1 MKRTYDFYSLCL
13 IPVFTLLLGF
23 GFSLTGTNF
32 SVIGNEEGHRLT
44 FLLWG
49 ALTGNYF
56 YLYTDTLMEKADC
69 QDCMVKSFL
78 FLTLTFFVTAR
89 VDIFFGNVTFRS
101 GSDSFSTCAAEEKG
115 TNFQKTV
122 VLFIISLSGIR
133 HSFFYNW
140 DCVQP
145 VRNFC
150 HNRDMPVF
158 AEPAQKYRGIIFQSV
173 HICPCQK
180 MVSCDIL
187 TGLEIRT
194 SVRT

>member
-78 FLTLTFFVTAR
+78 FLTLTFFVTAVGLPYLPMEAPFISR
-89 VDIFFGNVTFRS
+89 LHVLISFLATLLLGAAQIRFLLVLQKKRGQIFRKQWYFLLFLCL
-101 GSDSFSTCAAEEKG
+101 GSAI
-115 TNFQKTV
+115 
-122 VLFIISLSGIR
+122 LFFTIGIVSSL
-133 HSFFYNW
+133 
-140 DCVQP
+140 
-145 VRNFC
+145 
-150 HNRDMPVF
+150 
-158 AEPAQKYRGIIFQSV
+158 
-173 HICPCQK
+173 
-180 MVSCDIL
+180 
-187 TGLEIRT
+187 LEIFVTIGTCLYLR
-194 SVRT
+194 SLHRNIEG